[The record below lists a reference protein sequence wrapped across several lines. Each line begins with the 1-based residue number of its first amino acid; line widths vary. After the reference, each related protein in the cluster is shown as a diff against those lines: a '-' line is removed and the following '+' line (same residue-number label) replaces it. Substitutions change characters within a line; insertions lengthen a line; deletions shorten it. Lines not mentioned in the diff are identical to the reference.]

1 METLSFAFGVLSMVG
16 VVLTTLVVYN
26 IVKAIKSSNQIKSLE
41 TSAQEVWRRIDE
53 VERELHT
60 RLDRESEFIH
70 RDFRDQISDAV
81 AACNSYTDKRI
92 DKVIVVDQIKKSN

>member
-1 METLSFAFGVLSMVG
+1 METLSFAFGVLSMAG

-41 TSAQEVWRRIDE
+41 ASAQEVWRRIDE

-60 RLDRESEFIH
+60 RLDRESEFTH
-70 RDFRDQISDAV
+70 RELIGQISDAV

-92 DKVIVVDQIKKSN
+92 DKATVIDSNQKK